1 METMQLEKIKITG
14 RIQIF
19 AIDDLSDF
27 EQISWQLRASVSS
40 SVKWGLKL
48 CLSKG

>member
-1 METMQLEKIKITG
+1 MSLWEKKKKECHCAQMETMQLEKIKITG

-27 EQISWQLRASVSS
+27 EQIS
-40 SVKWGLKL
+40 
-48 CLSKG
+48 